1 MYGLLHSPDYRTA
14 YAADL
19 KRMLPRI
26 PMVASADDFRAFAD
40 AGRKL
45 ADLHIG
51 YETVEPWPLEISG
64 EPASSVQGDALY
76 DWYRVEKMRFG
87 GTGKEKDRS
96 TVIYNSHI
104 TVSGIPDEAYEYML
118 GSRSGVEWVM
128 ERYQV
133 KVDKASQIKND
144 PNDWSREVEDPRYI
158 LDLLGAGGAGECGD
172 CAGCGFPSTVEARR
186 LSGRR
191 RMSAHVGSREL
202 FDEARRVAEFEDAA
216 LSLAAAGAIRN

>member
-1 MYGLLHSPDYRTA
+1 
-14 YAADL
+14 
-19 KRMLPRI
+19 
-26 PMVASADDFRAFAD
+26 MVALAGDFRAFAD

-64 EPASSVQGDALY
+64 EPASAVQDAALY
-76 DWYRVEKMRFG
+76 DWYRVDKMRYG
-87 GTGKEKDRS
+87 GKGKEKDRS

-104 TVSGIPDEAYEYML
+104 TVSGIPDEAHEYML

-144 PNDWSREVEDPRYI
+144 PNDWSREEEDPRYI
-158 LDLLGAGGAGECGD
+158 LDLLARVVRVSVETVRIVGALPALD
-172 CAGCGFPSTVEARR
+172 
-186 LSGRR
+186 L
-191 RMSAHVGSREL
+191 
-202 FDEARRVAEFEDAA
+202 DA
-216 LSLAAAGAIRN
+216 